1 MRTFKRSLALVL
13 AIAMVLTT
21 FGMTVV
27 SAAQYNDTEGHWAE
41 SYINTWSGYGV
52 IQGDGGYF
60 RPDDAITRAEVAQVT
75 DNVISYEKIADNM
88 FTDVST
94 TDWFA
99 DAVLKLVAAGT
110 LTGNG
115 DGTMTPNNYMTREEA
130 MTMLARAYG
139 LTVENTQAG
148 ITQYADYQN
157 ISDYATGYVGAM
169 TAAGYVGGYED
180 GTIRP
185 KDYISRAEFV
195 KIIDNM
201 IKLYITEPGSYGPE
215 YVGGIVMIKTGGVTL
230 NGIVA
235 GGVVVSP
242 QVSGDVTI
250 TGSQISGDIVNL
262 SEKANVTSNTG
273 NVTNPS
279 ATTKPNNIVI
289 GGGGSGGGGNG
300 GGPTSLT
307 VKFHYGENYGTVK
320 TKSVTKGKKLS
331 ESSVPTPTE
340 SNWDGL
346 WYTSKSAA
354 EKCSGTTFD
363 PTVSAVNKNY
373 DLYAG
378 HINNYDLKDVEIAVD
393 NKTDYVNVYVGDVL
407 TATNLA
413 PAAAKN
419 YVSYQWYRTKESNGT
434 GDKISG
440 ATKSTYTAVE
450 ADKGMYLKVVV
461 TGDGTNYNGTVSD
474 VSTIVLAKDAPSIYP
489 EKTTAAF
496 GNDAATTVTLTEG
509 QTITGVKT
517 ESGEMLTADQYTF
530 DAETGKLTISKD
542 YLAGLTDGQNV
553 FTIVVSDDAA
563 YNVTFVVTTTGGPT
577 EGPVPTEDPEPTA
590 TPVTPDKPT
599 ATPVT
604 PDKPTATPVT
614 PDKPTAT
621 PVTPDKPTAT
631 PVTPDKPTAT
641 PVTPDKPTATPVTPD
656 EPTATPLPTATVAPI
671 QKYVATVNVTGGK
684 AVLKDANGNTYPLV
698 EVSNPT
704 EEPVPTATASTEE
717 PTEAPATAKPTMPP
731 LTEITESY
739 TFIADDFN
747 SAGTLPISEGTMLDN
762 GKVYSPAGNNAATNK
777 KSSEINGASHLN
789 SMRLKGAQNS
799 LVFKTAVDV
808 AVTVYGN
815 AHDSR
820 VYAAGTTNG
829 GVELGKGQTGSGV
842 FTFNAS
848 AGTTVYLTAVNDADN
863 SGGDLFI
870 AGFTVEPTANAA
882 AEDGAVQYLIPEGDV
897 VTVDATPDTAGLY
910 PIVTVKGADGQ
921 DIAVSDNKFTMPGQ
935 NVTTEVTFGD
945 APATA
950 TPAPTATVSPE
961 PTATA
966 TVAPP
971 TATPVFPSY
980 ANWNIGQAKIDTTDG
995 AAAEVVYPAEGGKA
1009 AIEVTSR
1016 NIYTT
1021 LDQEVSAGQA
1031 NVSLDVYI
1039 DPAVPKNFRIYLE
1052 SGTENYQNPNG
1063 EYVFAEVANNNN
1075 SSVNYGPNPAEE
1087 NKLFDYSQMT
1097 AGWYKFNITLDYE
1110 GTDFITLKVTAPDGT
1125 VAGTA
1130 KMGAIAG
1137 KSTALRQVRLIQT
1150 AAAAQFADMAITVSG
1165 QPTATPAPSTPSPTA
1180 VPVSSIVVPAN
1191 DLTLDGGAVLSDN
1204 AGQNYT
1210 WTEKATDEM
1219 KSTFGDPIDS
1229 VNTAKFAL
1237 MNGDGRNVSKTINIP
1252 ADGEYKLMVM
1262 SIEYNNRYF
1271 TASVDNGAA
1280 IEPESQTP
1288 GKMATNNA
1296 GGSNVD
1302 LTVTEY
1308 NLGTLTN
1315 GEHTVKVTSAANN
1328 SRNILAIA
1336 VVPVAA
1342 PATPDPSATPEP
1354 NKYIATVNVTGGTAV
1369 LKDAEGNVY
1378 PTYAPEATVAPT
1390 IEPSAEPSDAPT
1402 AEPSDAPTDEP
1413 AATATTAPVT
1423 PVTYKYTST
1432 SEIKGG
1438 NLCEGDTCTFVD
1450 EASEEIR
1457 TLFADGSDAAKV
1469 APALTANYKN
1479 YVGGTGSKASQPYI
1493 EGINLEPGT
1502 YNVYYLGYNNEVA
1515 IDATIGDISF
1525 SIPAASGVPVARED
1539 NNASRVLKAYKF
1551 TFTAETALTN
1561 ATLTFNTTEQWL
1573 PDIFSVI
1580 LTNTTVAA
1588 NAAGVDGAVQYLI
1601 PEGDVVTVDATA
1613 ETAGQVAS
1621 VTVTGADGQDVK
1633 VENNKFTMPGQ
1644 NVTADITF
1652 AEAPATATPEATAA
1666 PTAKP
1671 AEVMIAGD
1679 MTLNG
1684 SAKVYNDAPK
1694 EPTAAYTEEYSNIFG
1709 ENFSK
1714 AGTSK
1719 VGFLGSNFGGYVTKN
1734 YTIDET
1740 GSYKAYIMV
1749 SYAQSNNQ
1757 FALSKD
1763 GTQVVQ
1769 GTLVDKSEKVGTNG
1783 QDLFIYTYD
1792 IDNLEAGT
1800 YEFKYYSELGQCS
1813 DFVAAAIVAAEA
1825 PATATPAPAT
1835 ATPEATE
1842 APTPD
1847 PSATPSVRYTY
1858 TMGATT
1864 NGSFD
1869 VQNVSHPEL
1878 VTKTADT
1885 ANKVKWTAKND
1896 LAKFE
1901 NIVDPEPITVGDIT
1915 IDPLNNATG
1924 GASDFWKHNTDTVDG
1939 ISGNGNPR
1947 PSSLT
1952 GTPSDKD
1959 LPTNGTVLKLTS
1971 AKSGQAVVN
1980 YMTNAGKIF
1989 TVIEAKQGETTG
2001 SYLYQ
2006 VTAPSKAAYTS
2017 DPIEMKVGYD
2027 YYVFVPASKIAV
2039 GYIEFTPYIETT
2051 EAFAGDTIK
2060 VLPSAN
2066 DGYSVD
2072 EVSYTPE
2079 NGNKTVVSQNAE
2091 GYTFSMPEA
2100 NVEINVAFKEGAE
2113 PSETPAPTATA
2124 APATE
2129 TPEPTEA
2136 PATETPVPS
2145 ATATPTEAPATE
2157 TPAPTDAPVS
2167 TIAPIPAKGMTLPS
2181 GVNTTDKSSKVYNWN
2196 DKATDEMKAVFGD
2209 PLTGVNT
2216 EALVPMG
2223 AADRTISAKINVSA
2237 EQAGS
2242 YKLMV
2247 LGIEYSNRY
2256 YNVKVDSGNAIAPE
2270 NTNPGKVALIDPT
2283 ESNSDLTITTYD
2295 LGELTEGEHT
2305 ISVISAANNSRDFFA
2320 MGFVKYTPAPATETP
2335 APTEEPATATPE
2347 PSATAEPTEAPAT
2360 ETPAPSATA
2369 MPIDDYIKANI
2380 DDVNNQL
2387 VDGDVQYAQ
2396 LVPNYDNSTV
2406 DVEVLDGTIKN
2417 MSVVKS
2423 IEAAIG
2429 LVNKYDPVAKYAV
2442 HYDGSDYATVSAA
2455 NEAATNFDTVDNR
2468 PDGYKSYNPVT
2479 VFGKDDSPSAIA
2491 IGKAV
2496 SASLGLNTEQF
2507 NSISTTDLATFL
2519 GYLEANSK
2527 YSVNVTAYG
2536 ADGNSIFTYK
2546 FIFADKQPVPTA
2558 TAEPTATPEAT
2569 ATAAPIVVN
2578 MFDKSAVAISAGSQ
2592 DTGLYWDNTKSGNMA
2607 LIKSSVVGS
2616 FEGAQGII
2624 LREGTSGAVS
2634 VNVYKTKAT
2643 TATDVDATQIATR
2656 EIKMTGGYT
2665 PNYDNIISFEDG
2677 TTFESDDNILIK
2689 LSAIDHSS
2697 YCGNYSTCTISFDMP
2712 RYDIALDTFENGVAS
2727 INSKSNPTVANAIT
2741 KAAEGE
2747 LVFVTATANADYE
2760 LADVQYK
2767 GASESDYTKSA
2778 SIAGAKTTAVAF
2790 EMPGEAATVKPII
2803 NALTYVT
2810 ASISADNG
2818 SVTFTDGVASDTN
2831 RAITGKNV
2839 SFTVS
2844 ANDGYAVES
2853 VKVMAGNDDVSS
2865 SVGLVENL
2873 GVYSFTTPLTDFTV
2887 TVNYIEA
2894 KAITVASVS
2903 NGSVSVENVTR
2914 PELIKKELNTAASV
2928 TWKAYDETANAI
2940 AANATDP
2947 DPITIDGVG
2956 VVDLPN
2962 NNDSATA
2969 TDKKWTRGTSYK
2981 FDSSIGNFTGSISG
2995 GGNPRPSSF
3004 SGTPSATNLPAAGTV
3019 FEFTAAADGQMQ
3031 IAYFAGSGKTLY
3043 LLESEPNADKGTQLA
3058 TFTGAN
3064 ANAITD
3070 VFEVKAGNTYY
3081 FFGGATKAQ
3090 YFGFKF
3096 VPYNYTILGV
3106 AGDTIKVNATPESGN
3121 YVVDTVTYATA
3132 TEPSNSIPVV
3142 DNGDGYTFEMPNDA
3156 VTVNATFVNSII

>member
-300 GGPTSLT
+300 GGPASLT

-577 EGPVPTEDPEPTA
+577 EGPVPTEEPEPTA

-1075 SSVNYGPNPAEE
+1075 LSVNYGPNPAEE

-1110 GTDFITLKVTAPDGT
+1110 GTDFITLEVKAPDGT

-1390 IEPSAEPSDAPT
+1390 VEPTAEPSDAPT

-1601 PEGDVVTVDATA
+1601 PEGDVVKVDATA

-1749 SYAQSNNQ
+1749 SYAQNNNQ

-1835 ATPEATE
+1835 
-1842 APTPD
+1842 
-1847 PSATPSVRYTY
+1847 
-1858 TMGATT
+1858 
-1864 NGSFD
+1864 
-1869 VQNVSHPEL
+1869 
-1878 VTKTADT
+1878 
-1885 ANKVKWTAKND
+1885 
-1896 LAKFE
+1896 
-1901 NIVDPEPITVGDIT
+1901 
-1915 IDPLNNATG
+1915 
-1924 GASDFWKHNTDTVDG
+1924 
-1939 ISGNGNPR
+1939 
-1947 PSSLT
+1947 
-1952 GTPSDKD
+1952 
-1959 LPTNGTVLKLTS
+1959 
-1971 AKSGQAVVN
+1971 
-1980 YMTNAGKIF
+1980 
-1989 TVIEAKQGETTG
+1989 
-2001 SYLYQ
+2001 
-2006 VTAPSKAAYTS
+2006 
-2017 DPIEMKVGYD
+2017 
-2027 YYVFVPASKIAV
+2027 
-2039 GYIEFTPYIETT
+2039 
-2051 EAFAGDTIK
+2051 
-2060 VLPSAN
+2060 
-2066 DGYSVD
+2066 
-2072 EVSYTPE
+2072 
-2079 NGNKTVVSQNAE
+2079 
-2091 GYTFSMPEA
+2091 
-2100 NVEINVAFKEGAE
+2100 
-2113 PSETPAPTATA
+2113 
-2124 APATE
+2124 E

-2181 GVNTTDKSSKVYNWN
+2181 GVNTTDKSSKIYNWN

-2369 MPIDDYIKANI
+2369 MPIDDYIKANL
-2380 DDVNNQL
+2380 DDVNSQL

-2468 PDGYKSYNPVT
+2468 PDGYKNYNPVT

-2546 FIFADKQPVPTA
+2546 FTFADKQPAPSA
-2558 TAEPTATPEAT
+2558 TAEPTAEPTVTPTATPLVVTADEMTLFGQVSRSSFTSFSDPTEYYTEEYSSLFGQNFEKAGTSKIAFNAGSGASCSYEFSISEAGSYVFYFMGATNLGEGGKFTLTRGSTTIVDGKDLVNSQVFGKLNEQNSSKDILIAKYQFNDLEEGNYKITMRPTAGSWGGTLNNRDFVALAIAKTETPQTTATPEPT
-2569 ATAAPIVVN
+2569 AEPTEAPTAEPTAEPTEAPTMAPVTIVTAESGMSTSN
-2578 MFDKSAVAISAGSQ
+2578 GGKTADVAFKDITADYTGVYPVIFGENLSKAGAKKMGFLGGSSHNYTTMSYEIPE
-2592 DTGLYWDNTKSGNMA
+2592 DGLYKVYMLVYNPNNGNSMSLTKSGSSTPAFDAHLIDMSPQLASASDGYAIKA
-2607 LIKSSVVGS
+2607 LTYTVALTAGTYTAKYYRTDTSFCSDPIAFAIAPVSEAAANAATVNVTDVAGASAELLDSNGIAYEGDIPEGDVVEIK
-2616 FEGAQGII
+2616 
-2624 LREGTSGAVS
+2624 TSDVTGYAVS
-2634 VNVYKTKAT
+2634 VSVTAGGIQIPLTADNKFIMPNQAVTVDVVYNALRSVSVSATGGSVELYNAADNSVIDPANYNSIPEGTVIGITATPDVAEQVAEITVVGATLDTDKNLFTVGDSNVEVTVEFVTPTKYNVNLDAYTNGSVSSDKAT
-2643 TATDVDATQIATR
+2643 
-2656 EIKMTGGYT
+2656 
-2665 PNYDNIISFEDG
+2665 
-2677 TTFESDDNILIK
+2677 
-2689 LSAIDHSS
+2689 
-2697 YCGNYSTCTISFDMP
+2697 
-2712 RYDIALDTFENGVAS
+2712 
-2727 INSKSNPTVANAIT
+2727 
-2741 KAAEGE
+2741 AAEGE
-2747 LVFVTATANADYE
+2747 KVTLTVTPNSGYVTQEVYVVDETQAAETITSTDITKYTFTMPAYDVTIGAIFAQVTGYVEYLFDGSHNTSINSTTAPAITYQGGTHPTPVFTLTNTSKSYGVATALDI
-2760 LADVQYK
+2760 K
-2767 GASESDYTKSA
+2767 GKLPLSGT
-2778 SIAGAKTTAVAF
+2778 
-2790 EMPGEAATVKPII
+2790 
-2803 NALTYVT
+2803 
-2810 ASISADNG
+2810 SISWNKKASKGSNG
-2818 SVTFTDGVASDTN
+2818 A
-2831 RAITGKNV
+2831 
-2839 SFTVS
+2839 
-2844 ANDGYAVES
+2844 GYFI
-2853 VKVMAGNDDVSS
+2853 DL
-2865 SVGLVENL
+2865 GLVDSYADQNCQI
-2873 GVYSFTTPLTDFTV
+2873 FTMLSPNSVADTT
-2887 TVNYIEA
+2887 IA
-2894 KAITVASVS
+2894 KLE
-2903 NGSVSVENVTR
+2903 G
-2914 PELIKKELNTAASV
+2914 
-2928 TWKAYDETANAI
+2928 ANAGKFG
-2940 AANATDP
+2940 
-2947 DPITIDGVG
+2947 TI
-2956 VVDLPN
+2956 
-2962 NNDSATA
+2962 
-2969 TDKKWTRGTSYK
+2969 
-2981 FDSSIGNFTGSISG
+2981 
-2995 GGNPRPSSF
+2995 
-3004 SGTPSATNLPAAGTV
+3004 
-3019 FEFTAAADGQMQ
+3019 TAAAAMAEGVFRGIDASDAQADGTIKLTYGNKQGLVYYIA
-3031 IAYFAGSGKTLY
+3031 IAY
-3043 LLESEPNADKGTQLA
+3043 
-3058 TFTGAN
+3058 
-3064 ANAITD
+3064 
-3070 VFEVKAGNTYY
+3070 
-3081 FFGGATKAQ
+3081 
-3090 YFGFKF
+3090 
-3096 VPYNYTILGV
+3096 YT
-3106 AGDTIKVNATPESGN
+3106 
-3121 YVVDTVTYATA
+3121 
-3132 TEPSNSIPVV
+3132 PVV
-3142 DNGDGYTFEMPNDA
+3142 Q
-3156 VTVNATFVNSII
+3156 

>member
-300 GGPTSLT
+300 GGPASLT

-577 EGPVPTEDPEPTA
+577 EGPVPTEEPE
-590 TPVTPDKPT
+590 PT

-1075 SSVNYGPNPAEE
+1075 LSVNYGPNPAEE

-1110 GTDFITLKVTAPDGT
+1110 GTDFITLEVKAPDGT

-1390 IEPSAEPSDAPT
+1390 VEPTAEPSDAPT

-1601 PEGDVVTVDATA
+1601 PEGDVVKVDATA

-1749 SYAQSNNQ
+1749 SYAQNNNQ

-1835 ATPEATE
+1835 
-1842 APTPD
+1842 
-1847 PSATPSVRYTY
+1847 
-1858 TMGATT
+1858 
-1864 NGSFD
+1864 
-1869 VQNVSHPEL
+1869 
-1878 VTKTADT
+1878 
-1885 ANKVKWTAKND
+1885 
-1896 LAKFE
+1896 
-1901 NIVDPEPITVGDIT
+1901 
-1915 IDPLNNATG
+1915 
-1924 GASDFWKHNTDTVDG
+1924 
-1939 ISGNGNPR
+1939 
-1947 PSSLT
+1947 
-1952 GTPSDKD
+1952 
-1959 LPTNGTVLKLTS
+1959 
-1971 AKSGQAVVN
+1971 
-1980 YMTNAGKIF
+1980 
-1989 TVIEAKQGETTG
+1989 
-2001 SYLYQ
+2001 
-2006 VTAPSKAAYTS
+2006 
-2017 DPIEMKVGYD
+2017 
-2027 YYVFVPASKIAV
+2027 
-2039 GYIEFTPYIETT
+2039 
-2051 EAFAGDTIK
+2051 
-2060 VLPSAN
+2060 
-2066 DGYSVD
+2066 
-2072 EVSYTPE
+2072 
-2079 NGNKTVVSQNAE
+2079 
-2091 GYTFSMPEA
+2091 
-2100 NVEINVAFKEGAE
+2100 
-2113 PSETPAPTATA
+2113 
-2124 APATE
+2124 E

-2181 GVNTTDKSSKVYNWN
+2181 GVNTTDKSSKIYNWN

-2369 MPIDDYIKANI
+2369 MPIDDYIKANL
-2380 DDVNNQL
+2380 DDVNSQL

-2468 PDGYKSYNPVT
+2468 PDGYKNYNPVT

-2546 FIFADKQPVPTA
+2546 FTFADKQPAPSA
-2558 TAEPTATPEAT
+2558 TAEPTAEPTVTPTATPLVVTADEMTLFGQVSRSSFTSFSDPTEYYTEEYSSLFGQNFEKAGTSKIAFNAGSGASCSYEFSISEAGSYVFYFMGATNLGEGGKFTLTRGSTTIVDGKDLVNSQVFGKLNEQNSSKDILIAKYQFNDLEEGNYKITMRPTAGSWGGTLNNRDFVALAIAKTETPQTTATPEPT
-2569 ATAAPIVVN
+2569 AEPTEAPTAEPTAEPTEAPTMAPVTIVTAESGMSTSN
-2578 MFDKSAVAISAGSQ
+2578 GGKTADVAFKDITADYTGVYPVIFGENLSKAGAKKMGFLGGSSHNYTTMSYEIPE
-2592 DTGLYWDNTKSGNMA
+2592 DGLYKVYMLVYNPNNGNSMSLTKSGSSTPAFDAHLIDMSPQLASASDGYAIKA
-2607 LIKSSVVGS
+2607 LTYTVALTAGTYTAKYYRTDTSFCSDPIAFAIAPVSEAAANAATVNVTDVAGASAELLDSNGIAYEGDIPEGDVVEIK
-2616 FEGAQGII
+2616 
-2624 LREGTSGAVS
+2624 TSDVTGYAVS
-2634 VNVYKTKAT
+2634 VSVTAGGIQIPLTADNKFIMPNQAVTVDVVYNALRSVSVSATGGSVELYNAADNSVIDPANYNSIPEGTVIGITATPDVAEQVAEITVVGATLDTDKNLFTVGDSNVEVTVEFVTPTKYNVNLDAYTNGSVSSDKAT
-2643 TATDVDATQIATR
+2643 
-2656 EIKMTGGYT
+2656 
-2665 PNYDNIISFEDG
+2665 
-2677 TTFESDDNILIK
+2677 
-2689 LSAIDHSS
+2689 
-2697 YCGNYSTCTISFDMP
+2697 
-2712 RYDIALDTFENGVAS
+2712 
-2727 INSKSNPTVANAIT
+2727 
-2741 KAAEGE
+2741 AAEGE
-2747 LVFVTATANADYE
+2747 KVTLTVTPNSGYVTQEVYVVDETQAAETITSTDITKYTFTMPAYDVTIGAIFAQVTGYVEYLFDGSHNTSINSTTAPAITYQGGTHPTPVFTLTNTSKSYGVATALDI
-2760 LADVQYK
+2760 K
-2767 GASESDYTKSA
+2767 GKLPLSGT
-2778 SIAGAKTTAVAF
+2778 
-2790 EMPGEAATVKPII
+2790 
-2803 NALTYVT
+2803 
-2810 ASISADNG
+2810 SISWNKKASKGSNG
-2818 SVTFTDGVASDTN
+2818 A
-2831 RAITGKNV
+2831 
-2839 SFTVS
+2839 
-2844 ANDGYAVES
+2844 GYFI
-2853 VKVMAGNDDVSS
+2853 DL
-2865 SVGLVENL
+2865 GLVDSYADQNCQI
-2873 GVYSFTTPLTDFTV
+2873 FTMLSPNSVADTT
-2887 TVNYIEA
+2887 IA
-2894 KAITVASVS
+2894 KLE
-2903 NGSVSVENVTR
+2903 G
-2914 PELIKKELNTAASV
+2914 
-2928 TWKAYDETANAI
+2928 ANAGKFG
-2940 AANATDP
+2940 
-2947 DPITIDGVG
+2947 TI
-2956 VVDLPN
+2956 
-2962 NNDSATA
+2962 
-2969 TDKKWTRGTSYK
+2969 
-2981 FDSSIGNFTGSISG
+2981 
-2995 GGNPRPSSF
+2995 
-3004 SGTPSATNLPAAGTV
+3004 
-3019 FEFTAAADGQMQ
+3019 TAAAAMAEGVFRGIDASDAQADGTIKLTYGNKQGLVYYIA
-3031 IAYFAGSGKTLY
+3031 IAY
-3043 LLESEPNADKGTQLA
+3043 
-3058 TFTGAN
+3058 
-3064 ANAITD
+3064 
-3070 VFEVKAGNTYY
+3070 
-3081 FFGGATKAQ
+3081 
-3090 YFGFKF
+3090 
-3096 VPYNYTILGV
+3096 YT
-3106 AGDTIKVNATPESGN
+3106 
-3121 YVVDTVTYATA
+3121 
-3132 TEPSNSIPVV
+3132 PVV
-3142 DNGDGYTFEMPNDA
+3142 Q
-3156 VTVNATFVNSII
+3156 

>member
-1 MRTFKRSLALVL
+1 
-13 AIAMVLTT
+13 
-21 FGMTVV
+21 
-27 SAAQYNDTEGHWAE
+27 
-41 SYINTWSGYGV
+41 
-52 IQGDGGYF
+52 
-60 RPDDAITRAEVAQVT
+60 
-75 DNVISYEKIADNM
+75 
-88 FTDVST
+88 
-94 TDWFA
+94 
-99 DAVLKLVAAGT
+99 
-110 LTGNG
+110 
-115 DGTMTPNNYMTREEA
+115 
-130 MTMLARAYG
+130 
-139 LTVENTQAG
+139 
-148 ITQYADYQN
+148 
-157 ISDYATGYVGAM
+157 
-169 TAAGYVGGYED
+169 
-180 GTIRP
+180 
-185 KDYISRAEFV
+185 
-195 KIIDNM
+195 
-201 IKLYITEPGSYGPE
+201 
-215 YVGGIVMIKTGGVTL
+215 
-230 NGIVA
+230 
-235 GGVVVSP
+235 
-242 QVSGDVTI
+242 
-250 TGSQISGDIVNL
+250 
-262 SEKANVTSNTG
+262 
-273 NVTNPS
+273 
-279 ATTKPNNIVI
+279 
-289 GGGGSGGGGNG
+289 
-300 GGPTSLT
+300 
-307 VKFHYGENYGTVK
+307 
-320 TKSVTKGKKLS
+320 
-331 ESSVPTPTE
+331 
-340 SNWDGL
+340 
-346 WYTSKSAA
+346 
-354 EKCSGTTFD
+354 
-363 PTVSAVNKNY
+363 
-373 DLYAG
+373 
-378 HINNYDLKDVEIAVD
+378 
-393 NKTDYVNVYVGDVL
+393 
-407 TATNLA
+407 
-413 PAAAKN
+413 
-419 YVSYQWYRTKESNGT
+419 
-434 GDKISG
+434 
-440 ATKSTYTAVE
+440 
-450 ADKGMYLKVVV
+450 
-461 TGDGTNYNGTVSD
+461 
-474 VSTIVLAKDAPSIYP
+474 
-489 EKTTAAF
+489 
-496 GNDAATTVTLTEG
+496 
-509 QTITGVKT
+509 
-517 ESGEMLTADQYTF
+517 
-530 DAETGKLTISKD
+530 
-542 YLAGLTDGQNV
+542 
-553 FTIVVSDDAA
+553 
-563 YNVTFVVTTTGGPT
+563 
-577 EGPVPTEDPEPTA
+577 
-590 TPVTPDKPT
+590 
-599 ATPVT
+599 
-604 PDKPTATPVT
+604 
-614 PDKPTAT
+614 
-621 PVTPDKPTAT
+621 
-631 PVTPDKPTAT
+631 
-641 PVTPDKPTATPVTPD
+641 
-656 EPTATPLPTATVAPI
+656 
-671 QKYVATVNVTGGK
+671 
-684 AVLKDANGNTYPLV
+684 
-698 EVSNPT
+698 
-704 EEPVPTATASTEE
+704 
-717 PTEAPATAKPTMPP
+717 MPP

-1110 GTDFITLKVTAPDGT
+1110 GTDFITLEVTAPDGT

-1315 GEHTVKVTSAANN
+1315 GEHTVKVISAANN

-1525 SIPAASGVPVARED
+1525 SIPAASGVAVARED

-1561 ATLTFNTTEQWL
+1561 ATLKFNTTEQWL

-1835 ATPEATE
+1835 ETPAPATATPEATE

-1858 TMGATT
+1858 TKGATT

>member
-1 MRTFKRSLALVL
+1 M
-13 AIAMVLTT
+13 
-21 FGMTVV
+21 
-27 SAAQYNDTEGHWAE
+27 
-41 SYINTWSGYGV
+41 
-52 IQGDGGYF
+52 
-60 RPDDAITRAEVAQVT
+60 
-75 DNVISYEKIADNM
+75 
-88 FTDVST
+88 
-94 TDWFA
+94 
-99 DAVLKLVAAGT
+99 
-110 LTGNG
+110 
-115 DGTMTPNNYMTREEA
+115 
-130 MTMLARAYG
+130 
-139 LTVENTQAG
+139 
-148 ITQYADYQN
+148 
-157 ISDYATGYVGAM
+157 
-169 TAAGYVGGYED
+169 
-180 GTIRP
+180 
-185 KDYISRAEFV
+185 
-195 KIIDNM
+195 
-201 IKLYITEPGSYGPE
+201 
-215 YVGGIVMIKTGGVTL
+215 
-230 NGIVA
+230 
-235 GGVVVSP
+235 
-242 QVSGDVTI
+242 
-250 TGSQISGDIVNL
+250 
-262 SEKANVTSNTG
+262 
-273 NVTNPS
+273 
-279 ATTKPNNIVI
+279 
-289 GGGGSGGGGNG
+289 
-300 GGPTSLT
+300 
-307 VKFHYGENYGTVK
+307 
-320 TKSVTKGKKLS
+320 
-331 ESSVPTPTE
+331 
-340 SNWDGL
+340 
-346 WYTSKSAA
+346 
-354 EKCSGTTFD
+354 
-363 PTVSAVNKNY
+363 
-373 DLYAG
+373 
-378 HINNYDLKDVEIAVD
+378 
-393 NKTDYVNVYVGDVL
+393 
-407 TATNLA
+407 
-413 PAAAKN
+413 
-419 YVSYQWYRTKESNGT
+419 
-434 GDKISG
+434 
-440 ATKSTYTAVE
+440 
-450 ADKGMYLKVVV
+450 
-461 TGDGTNYNGTVSD
+461 
-474 VSTIVLAKDAPSIYP
+474 
-489 EKTTAAF
+489 
-496 GNDAATTVTLTEG
+496 
-509 QTITGVKT
+509 
-517 ESGEMLTADQYTF
+517 
-530 DAETGKLTISKD
+530 
-542 YLAGLTDGQNV
+542 
-553 FTIVVSDDAA
+553 
-563 YNVTFVVTTTGGPT
+563 
-577 EGPVPTEDPEPTA
+577 
-590 TPVTPDKPT
+590 
-599 ATPVT
+599 
-604 PDKPTATPVT
+604 
-614 PDKPTAT
+614 
-621 PVTPDKPTAT
+621 
-631 PVTPDKPTAT
+631 
-641 PVTPDKPTATPVTPD
+641 
-656 EPTATPLPTATVAPI
+656 
-671 QKYVATVNVTGGK
+671 
-684 AVLKDANGNTYPLV
+684 
-698 EVSNPT
+698 
-704 EEPVPTATASTEE
+704 
-717 PTEAPATAKPTMPP
+717 
-731 LTEITESY
+731 
-739 TFIADDFN
+739 
-747 SAGTLPISEGTMLDN
+747 
-762 GKVYSPAGNNAATNK
+762 
-777 KSSEINGASHLN
+777 
-789 SMRLKGAQNS
+789 
-799 LVFKTAVDV
+799 
-808 AVTVYGN
+808 
-815 AHDSR
+815 
-820 VYAAGTTNG
+820 
-829 GVELGKGQTGSGV
+829 
-842 FTFNAS
+842 
-848 AGTTVYLTAVNDADN
+848 
-863 SGGDLFI
+863 
-870 AGFTVEPTANAA
+870 
-882 AEDGAVQYLIPEGDV
+882 
-897 VTVDATPDTAGLY
+897 
-910 PIVTVKGADGQ
+910 
-921 DIAVSDNKFTMPGQ
+921 
-935 NVTTEVTFGD
+935 
-945 APATA
+945 
-950 TPAPTATVSPE
+950 
-961 PTATA
+961 
-966 TVAPP
+966 
-971 TATPVFPSY
+971 
-980 ANWNIGQAKIDTTDG
+980 
-995 AAAEVVYPAEGGKA
+995 
-1009 AIEVTSR
+1009 
-1016 NIYTT
+1016 
-1021 LDQEVSAGQA
+1021 
-1031 NVSLDVYI
+1031 
-1039 DPAVPKNFRIYLE
+1039 
-1052 SGTENYQNPNG
+1052 
-1063 EYVFAEVANNNN
+1063 
-1075 SSVNYGPNPAEE
+1075 
-1087 NKLFDYSQMT
+1087 
-1097 AGWYKFNITLDYE
+1097 
-1110 GTDFITLKVTAPDGT
+1110 
-1125 VAGTA
+1125 
-1130 KMGAIAG
+1130 
-1137 KSTALRQVRLIQT
+1137 
-1150 AAAAQFADMAITVSG
+1150 
-1165 QPTATPAPSTPSPTA
+1165 
-1180 VPVSSIVVPAN
+1180 
-1191 DLTLDGGAVLSDN
+1191 
-1204 AGQNYT
+1204 
-1210 WTEKATDEM
+1210 
-1219 KSTFGDPIDS
+1219 
-1229 VNTAKFAL
+1229 
-1237 MNGDGRNVSKTINIP
+1237 
-1252 ADGEYKLMVM
+1252 
-1262 SIEYNNRYF
+1262 
-1271 TASVDNGAA
+1271 
-1280 IEPESQTP
+1280 
-1288 GKMATNNA
+1288 
-1296 GGSNVD
+1296 
-1302 LTVTEY
+1302 
-1308 NLGTLTN
+1308 
-1315 GEHTVKVTSAANN
+1315 
-1328 SRNILAIA
+1328 
-1336 VVPVAA
+1336 
-1342 PATPDPSATPEP
+1342 
-1354 NKYIATVNVTGGTAV
+1354 
-1369 LKDAEGNVY
+1369 
-1378 PTYAPEATVAPT
+1378 
-1390 IEPSAEPSDAPT
+1390 
-1402 AEPSDAPTDEP
+1402 
-1413 AATATTAPVT
+1413 
-1423 PVTYKYTST
+1423 
-1432 SEIKGG
+1432 
-1438 NLCEGDTCTFVD
+1438 CEGDTCTFVD

-1525 SIPAASGVPVARED
+1525 SIPAASGVAVARED

-1561 ATLTFNTTEQWL
+1561 ATLKFNTTEQWL

-1835 ATPEATE
+1835 ETPAPATATPEATE

-1858 TMGATT
+1858 TKGATT

>member
-300 GGPTSLT
+300 GGPASLT

-320 TKSVTKGKKLS
+320 TRSVTKGKKLS

-577 EGPVPTEDPEPTA
+577 EGPGPTEEP
-590 TPVTPDKPT
+590 
-599 ATPVT
+599 
-604 PDKPTATPVT
+604 
-614 PDKPTAT
+614 
-621 PVTPDKPTAT
+621 
-631 PVTPDKPTAT
+631 
-641 PVTPDKPTATPVTPD
+641 

-1110 GTDFITLKVTAPDGT
+1110 GTDFITLEVTAPDGT

-1315 GEHTVKVTSAANN
+1315 GEHTVKVISAANN

-1525 SIPAASGVPVARED
+1525 SIPAASGVAVARED

-1561 ATLTFNTTEQWL
+1561 ATLKFNTTEQWL

-1835 ATPEATE
+1835 ETPAPATATPEATE

-1858 TMGATT
+1858 TKGATT

>member
-1 MRTFKRSLALVL
+1 
-13 AIAMVLTT
+13 
-21 FGMTVV
+21 
-27 SAAQYNDTEGHWAE
+27 
-41 SYINTWSGYGV
+41 
-52 IQGDGGYF
+52 
-60 RPDDAITRAEVAQVT
+60 
-75 DNVISYEKIADNM
+75 
-88 FTDVST
+88 
-94 TDWFA
+94 
-99 DAVLKLVAAGT
+99 
-110 LTGNG
+110 
-115 DGTMTPNNYMTREEA
+115 
-130 MTMLARAYG
+130 
-139 LTVENTQAG
+139 
-148 ITQYADYQN
+148 
-157 ISDYATGYVGAM
+157 
-169 TAAGYVGGYED
+169 
-180 GTIRP
+180 
-185 KDYISRAEFV
+185 
-195 KIIDNM
+195 
-201 IKLYITEPGSYGPE
+201 
-215 YVGGIVMIKTGGVTL
+215 
-230 NGIVA
+230 
-235 GGVVVSP
+235 
-242 QVSGDVTI
+242 
-250 TGSQISGDIVNL
+250 
-262 SEKANVTSNTG
+262 
-273 NVTNPS
+273 
-279 ATTKPNNIVI
+279 
-289 GGGGSGGGGNG
+289 
-300 GGPTSLT
+300 
-307 VKFHYGENYGTVK
+307 
-320 TKSVTKGKKLS
+320 
-331 ESSVPTPTE
+331 
-340 SNWDGL
+340 
-346 WYTSKSAA
+346 
-354 EKCSGTTFD
+354 
-363 PTVSAVNKNY
+363 
-373 DLYAG
+373 
-378 HINNYDLKDVEIAVD
+378 
-393 NKTDYVNVYVGDVL
+393 
-407 TATNLA
+407 
-413 PAAAKN
+413 
-419 YVSYQWYRTKESNGT
+419 
-434 GDKISG
+434 
-440 ATKSTYTAVE
+440 
-450 ADKGMYLKVVV
+450 
-461 TGDGTNYNGTVSD
+461 
-474 VSTIVLAKDAPSIYP
+474 
-489 EKTTAAF
+489 
-496 GNDAATTVTLTEG
+496 
-509 QTITGVKT
+509 
-517 ESGEMLTADQYTF
+517 
-530 DAETGKLTISKD
+530 
-542 YLAGLTDGQNV
+542 
-553 FTIVVSDDAA
+553 
-563 YNVTFVVTTTGGPT
+563 
-577 EGPVPTEDPEPTA
+577 
-590 TPVTPDKPT
+590 
-599 ATPVT
+599 
-604 PDKPTATPVT
+604 
-614 PDKPTAT
+614 
-621 PVTPDKPTAT
+621 
-631 PVTPDKPTAT
+631 
-641 PVTPDKPTATPVTPD
+641 
-656 EPTATPLPTATVAPI
+656 
-671 QKYVATVNVTGGK
+671 
-684 AVLKDANGNTYPLV
+684 
-698 EVSNPT
+698 
-704 EEPVPTATASTEE
+704 
-717 PTEAPATAKPTMPP
+717 MPP

-1110 GTDFITLKVTAPDGT
+1110 GTDFITLEVTAPDGT

-1315 GEHTVKVTSAANN
+1315 GEHTVKVISAANN

-1525 SIPAASGVPVARED
+1525 SIPAASGVAVARED

-1561 ATLTFNTTEQWL
+1561 ATLKFNTTEQWL

-1835 ATPEATE
+1835 ETPAPATATPEATE

-1858 TMGATT
+1858 TKGATT

-2360 ETPAPSATA
+2360 VTPAPSATA

>member
-1 MRTFKRSLALVL
+1 
-13 AIAMVLTT
+13 
-21 FGMTVV
+21 
-27 SAAQYNDTEGHWAE
+27 
-41 SYINTWSGYGV
+41 
-52 IQGDGGYF
+52 
-60 RPDDAITRAEVAQVT
+60 
-75 DNVISYEKIADNM
+75 
-88 FTDVST
+88 
-94 TDWFA
+94 
-99 DAVLKLVAAGT
+99 
-110 LTGNG
+110 
-115 DGTMTPNNYMTREEA
+115 
-130 MTMLARAYG
+130 
-139 LTVENTQAG
+139 
-148 ITQYADYQN
+148 
-157 ISDYATGYVGAM
+157 
-169 TAAGYVGGYED
+169 
-180 GTIRP
+180 
-185 KDYISRAEFV
+185 
-195 KIIDNM
+195 
-201 IKLYITEPGSYGPE
+201 
-215 YVGGIVMIKTGGVTL
+215 
-230 NGIVA
+230 
-235 GGVVVSP
+235 
-242 QVSGDVTI
+242 
-250 TGSQISGDIVNL
+250 
-262 SEKANVTSNTG
+262 
-273 NVTNPS
+273 
-279 ATTKPNNIVI
+279 
-289 GGGGSGGGGNG
+289 
-300 GGPTSLT
+300 
-307 VKFHYGENYGTVK
+307 
-320 TKSVTKGKKLS
+320 
-331 ESSVPTPTE
+331 
-340 SNWDGL
+340 
-346 WYTSKSAA
+346 
-354 EKCSGTTFD
+354 
-363 PTVSAVNKNY
+363 
-373 DLYAG
+373 
-378 HINNYDLKDVEIAVD
+378 
-393 NKTDYVNVYVGDVL
+393 
-407 TATNLA
+407 
-413 PAAAKN
+413 
-419 YVSYQWYRTKESNGT
+419 
-434 GDKISG
+434 
-440 ATKSTYTAVE
+440 
-450 ADKGMYLKVVV
+450 
-461 TGDGTNYNGTVSD
+461 
-474 VSTIVLAKDAPSIYP
+474 
-489 EKTTAAF
+489 
-496 GNDAATTVTLTEG
+496 
-509 QTITGVKT
+509 
-517 ESGEMLTADQYTF
+517 
-530 DAETGKLTISKD
+530 
-542 YLAGLTDGQNV
+542 
-553 FTIVVSDDAA
+553 
-563 YNVTFVVTTTGGPT
+563 
-577 EGPVPTEDPEPTA
+577 A

-1110 GTDFITLKVTAPDGT
+1110 GTDFITLEVTAPDGT

-1315 GEHTVKVTSAANN
+1315 GEHTVKVISAANN

-1525 SIPAASGVPVARED
+1525 SIPAASGVAVARED

-1561 ATLTFNTTEQWL
+1561 ATLKFNTTEQWL

-1835 ATPEATE
+1835 ETPAPATATPEATE

-1858 TMGATT
+1858 TKGATT

>member
-300 GGPTSLT
+300 GGPASLT

-320 TKSVTKGKKLS
+320 TRSVTKGKKLS

-577 EGPVPTEDPEPTA
+577 EGPVPTEEPE
-590 TPVTPDKPT
+590 
-599 ATPVT
+599 
-604 PDKPTATPVT
+604 PTATPVT

-1110 GTDFITLKVTAPDGT
+1110 GTDFITLEVTAPDGT

-1315 GEHTVKVTSAANN
+1315 GEHTVKVISAANN

-1525 SIPAASGVPVARED
+1525 SIPAASGVAVARED

-1561 ATLTFNTTEQWL
+1561 ATLKFNTTEQWL

-1835 ATPEATE
+1835 ETPAPATATPEATE

-1858 TMGATT
+1858 TKGATT

>member
-110 LTGNG
+110 ITGNG

-300 GGPTSLT
+300 GGPASLT

-320 TKSVTKGKKLS
+320 TRSVTKGKKLS

-577 EGPVPTEDPEPTA
+577 EGPVPTEEPE
-590 TPVTPDKPT
+590 
-599 ATPVT
+599 
-604 PDKPTATPVT
+604 
-614 PDKPTAT
+614 
-621 PVTPDKPTAT
+621 
-631 PVTPDKPTAT
+631 
-641 PVTPDKPTATPVTPD
+641 PTATPVTPD

-1110 GTDFITLKVTAPDGT
+1110 GTDFITLEVTAPDGT

-1315 GEHTVKVTSAANN
+1315 GEHTVKVISAANN

-1525 SIPAASGVPVARED
+1525 SIPAASGVAVARED

-1561 ATLTFNTTEQWL
+1561 ATLKFNTTEQWL

-1835 ATPEATE
+1835 ETPAPATATPEATE

-1858 TMGATT
+1858 TKGATT

>member
-1 MRTFKRSLALVL
+1 
-13 AIAMVLTT
+13 
-21 FGMTVV
+21 
-27 SAAQYNDTEGHWAE
+27 
-41 SYINTWSGYGV
+41 
-52 IQGDGGYF
+52 
-60 RPDDAITRAEVAQVT
+60 
-75 DNVISYEKIADNM
+75 
-88 FTDVST
+88 
-94 TDWFA
+94 
-99 DAVLKLVAAGT
+99 
-110 LTGNG
+110 
-115 DGTMTPNNYMTREEA
+115 
-130 MTMLARAYG
+130 
-139 LTVENTQAG
+139 
-148 ITQYADYQN
+148 
-157 ISDYATGYVGAM
+157 
-169 TAAGYVGGYED
+169 
-180 GTIRP
+180 
-185 KDYISRAEFV
+185 
-195 KIIDNM
+195 
-201 IKLYITEPGSYGPE
+201 
-215 YVGGIVMIKTGGVTL
+215 
-230 NGIVA
+230 
-235 GGVVVSP
+235 
-242 QVSGDVTI
+242 
-250 TGSQISGDIVNL
+250 
-262 SEKANVTSNTG
+262 
-273 NVTNPS
+273 
-279 ATTKPNNIVI
+279 
-289 GGGGSGGGGNG
+289 
-300 GGPTSLT
+300 
-307 VKFHYGENYGTVK
+307 
-320 TKSVTKGKKLS
+320 
-331 ESSVPTPTE
+331 
-340 SNWDGL
+340 
-346 WYTSKSAA
+346 
-354 EKCSGTTFD
+354 
-363 PTVSAVNKNY
+363 
-373 DLYAG
+373 
-378 HINNYDLKDVEIAVD
+378 
-393 NKTDYVNVYVGDVL
+393 
-407 TATNLA
+407 
-413 PAAAKN
+413 
-419 YVSYQWYRTKESNGT
+419 
-434 GDKISG
+434 
-440 ATKSTYTAVE
+440 
-450 ADKGMYLKVVV
+450 
-461 TGDGTNYNGTVSD
+461 
-474 VSTIVLAKDAPSIYP
+474 
-489 EKTTAAF
+489 
-496 GNDAATTVTLTEG
+496 
-509 QTITGVKT
+509 
-517 ESGEMLTADQYTF
+517 
-530 DAETGKLTISKD
+530 
-542 YLAGLTDGQNV
+542 
-553 FTIVVSDDAA
+553 
-563 YNVTFVVTTTGGPT
+563 
-577 EGPVPTEDPEPTA
+577 
-590 TPVTPDKPT
+590 
-599 ATPVT
+599 
-604 PDKPTATPVT
+604 
-614 PDKPTAT
+614 
-621 PVTPDKPTAT
+621 
-631 PVTPDKPTAT
+631 
-641 PVTPDKPTATPVTPD
+641 
-656 EPTATPLPTATVAPI
+656 
-671 QKYVATVNVTGGK
+671 
-684 AVLKDANGNTYPLV
+684 
-698 EVSNPT
+698 
-704 EEPVPTATASTEE
+704 
-717 PTEAPATAKPTMPP
+717 MPP

-1110 GTDFITLKVTAPDGT
+1110 GTDFITLEVTAPDGT

-1315 GEHTVKVTSAANN
+1315 GEHTVKVISAANN

-1525 SIPAASGVPVARED
+1525 SIPAASGVAVARED

-1561 ATLTFNTTEQWL
+1561 ATLKFNTTEQWL

-1835 ATPEATE
+1835 ETPAPATATPEATE

-1858 TMGATT
+1858 TKGATT

-2969 TDKKWTRGTSYK
+2969 TDKRWTRGTSYK

>member
-1 MRTFKRSLALVL
+1 
-13 AIAMVLTT
+13 
-21 FGMTVV
+21 
-27 SAAQYNDTEGHWAE
+27 
-41 SYINTWSGYGV
+41 
-52 IQGDGGYF
+52 
-60 RPDDAITRAEVAQVT
+60 
-75 DNVISYEKIADNM
+75 
-88 FTDVST
+88 
-94 TDWFA
+94 
-99 DAVLKLVAAGT
+99 
-110 LTGNG
+110 
-115 DGTMTPNNYMTREEA
+115 
-130 MTMLARAYG
+130 
-139 LTVENTQAG
+139 
-148 ITQYADYQN
+148 
-157 ISDYATGYVGAM
+157 
-169 TAAGYVGGYED
+169 
-180 GTIRP
+180 
-185 KDYISRAEFV
+185 
-195 KIIDNM
+195 
-201 IKLYITEPGSYGPE
+201 
-215 YVGGIVMIKTGGVTL
+215 
-230 NGIVA
+230 
-235 GGVVVSP
+235 
-242 QVSGDVTI
+242 
-250 TGSQISGDIVNL
+250 
-262 SEKANVTSNTG
+262 
-273 NVTNPS
+273 
-279 ATTKPNNIVI
+279 
-289 GGGGSGGGGNG
+289 
-300 GGPTSLT
+300 
-307 VKFHYGENYGTVK
+307 
-320 TKSVTKGKKLS
+320 
-331 ESSVPTPTE
+331 
-340 SNWDGL
+340 
-346 WYTSKSAA
+346 
-354 EKCSGTTFD
+354 
-363 PTVSAVNKNY
+363 
-373 DLYAG
+373 
-378 HINNYDLKDVEIAVD
+378 
-393 NKTDYVNVYVGDVL
+393 
-407 TATNLA
+407 
-413 PAAAKN
+413 
-419 YVSYQWYRTKESNGT
+419 
-434 GDKISG
+434 
-440 ATKSTYTAVE
+440 
-450 ADKGMYLKVVV
+450 
-461 TGDGTNYNGTVSD
+461 
-474 VSTIVLAKDAPSIYP
+474 
-489 EKTTAAF
+489 
-496 GNDAATTVTLTEG
+496 
-509 QTITGVKT
+509 
-517 ESGEMLTADQYTF
+517 
-530 DAETGKLTISKD
+530 
-542 YLAGLTDGQNV
+542 
-553 FTIVVSDDAA
+553 
-563 YNVTFVVTTTGGPT
+563 
-577 EGPVPTEDPEPTA
+577 
-590 TPVTPDKPT
+590 
-599 ATPVT
+599 
-604 PDKPTATPVT
+604 
-614 PDKPTAT
+614 
-621 PVTPDKPTAT
+621 
-631 PVTPDKPTAT
+631 
-641 PVTPDKPTATPVTPD
+641 
-656 EPTATPLPTATVAPI
+656 
-671 QKYVATVNVTGGK
+671 
-684 AVLKDANGNTYPLV
+684 
-698 EVSNPT
+698 
-704 EEPVPTATASTEE
+704 
-717 PTEAPATAKPTMPP
+717 
-731 LTEITESY
+731 
-739 TFIADDFN
+739 
-747 SAGTLPISEGTMLDN
+747 MLDN

-2129 TPEPTEA
+2129 TPEPTAE
-2136 PATETPVPS
+2136 
-2145 ATATPTEAPATE
+2145 PTEAPT
-2157 TPAPTDAPVS
+2157 
-2167 TIAPIPAKGMTLPS
+2167 
-2181 GVNTTDKSSKVYNWN
+2181 
-2196 DKATDEMKAVFGD
+2196 
-2209 PLTGVNT
+2209 
-2216 EALVPMG
+2216 
-2223 AADRTISAKINVSA
+2223 A
-2237 EQAGS
+2237 E
-2242 YKLMV
+2242 
-2247 LGIEYSNRY
+2247 
-2256 YNVKVDSGNAIAPE
+2256 P
-2270 NTNPGKVALIDPT
+2270 
-2283 ESNSDLTITTYD
+2283 
-2295 LGELTEGEHT
+2295 
-2305 ISVISAANNSRDFFA
+2305 
-2320 MGFVKYTPAPATETP
+2320 
-2335 APTEEPATATPE
+2335 
-2347 PSATAEPTEAPAT
+2347 TAEPTEAPTMAPVT
-2360 ETPAPSATA
+2360 IVTAESGMSTSNGGKTADVAFKDITADYTGVYPAIFGENLSKAGAKKMGYLGGSSHNYTTMSYEIPEDGLYKVYMLVYNPNNGNSMSLTKSGSSTPAFDARLIDISPQLASASDGYA
-2369 MPIDDYIKANI
+2369 IKALTYTVALTAGTYTAKYYRTDTSFCSDPIAFAIAPVSEAAANAATVNVT
-2380 DDVNNQL
+2380 DVAGASAELLDSNGIAYEG
-2387 VDGDVQYAQ
+2387 DIPEGDVVEIKTSDVTGYAVSVSVTAGGIQ
-2396 LVPNYDNSTV
+2396 IPLTADNKFIMPNQAVTV
-2406 DVEVLDGTIKN
+2406 DVVYNALRSVSVSATGGSVELYNAADNSVIDPANYNSIPEGTVIGITATPDVAEQVAKITVVGATLDTDKNLFTVRDSNVEVTVEFVTPTKYNVNLDAYTNGSVSSDKATAAEGEKVTLTVTPNSGYVTQEVYVVDETQAAETITSTDITKYTFTMPASDVTIGAIFAQVTGYVEYLFDGSHNTSINSTTAPAITYQGGTHPTPVFTLTNTSKSYGVATALDIKGKLPLSGTSISWNKKASKGSNGAGYFIDLGLVDSYADQNCQIFTMLSPNSVADTTIAKLEGANAGKFGTITAAAAMAEGVFRGIDASDAQADGTIKLTYGN
-2417 MSVVKS
+2417 KQ
-2423 IEAAIG
+2423 G
-2429 LVNKYDPVAKYAV
+2429 LVYYI
-2442 HYDGSDYATVSAA
+2442 
-2455 NEAATNFDTVDNR
+2455 
-2468 PDGYKSYNPVT
+2468 
-2479 VFGKDDSPSAIA
+2479 AIA
-2491 IGKAV
+2491 
-2496 SASLGLNTEQF
+2496 
-2507 NSISTTDLATFL
+2507 
-2519 GYLEANSK
+2519 Y
-2527 YSVNVTAYG
+2527 
-2536 ADGNSIFTYK
+2536 
-2546 FIFADKQPVPTA
+2546 
-2558 TAEPTATPEAT
+2558 
-2569 ATAAPIVVN
+2569 
-2578 MFDKSAVAISAGSQ
+2578 
-2592 DTGLYWDNTKSGNMA
+2592 
-2607 LIKSSVVGS
+2607 
-2616 FEGAQGII
+2616 
-2624 LREGTSGAVS
+2624 
-2634 VNVYKTKAT
+2634 
-2643 TATDVDATQIATR
+2643 
-2656 EIKMTGGYT
+2656 YT
-2665 PNYDNIISFEDG
+2665 P
-2677 TTFESDDNILIK
+2677 
-2689 LSAIDHSS
+2689 
-2697 YCGNYSTCTISFDMP
+2697 
-2712 RYDIALDTFENGVAS
+2712 
-2727 INSKSNPTVANAIT
+2727 
-2741 KAAEGE
+2741 
-2747 LVFVTATANADYE
+2747 
-2760 LADVQYK
+2760 
-2767 GASESDYTKSA
+2767 
-2778 SIAGAKTTAVAF
+2778 
-2790 EMPGEAATVKPII
+2790 
-2803 NALTYVT
+2803 
-2810 ASISADNG
+2810 
-2818 SVTFTDGVASDTN
+2818 
-2831 RAITGKNV
+2831 
-2839 SFTVS
+2839 
-2844 ANDGYAVES
+2844 
-2853 VKVMAGNDDVSS
+2853 
-2865 SVGLVENL
+2865 
-2873 GVYSFTTPLTDFTV
+2873 
-2887 TVNYIEA
+2887 
-2894 KAITVASVS
+2894 
-2903 NGSVSVENVTR
+2903 
-2914 PELIKKELNTAASV
+2914 
-2928 TWKAYDETANAI
+2928 
-2940 AANATDP
+2940 
-2947 DPITIDGVG
+2947 
-2956 VVDLPN
+2956 VVL
-2962 NNDSATA
+2962 
-2969 TDKKWTRGTSYK
+2969 
-2981 FDSSIGNFTGSISG
+2981 
-2995 GGNPRPSSF
+2995 
-3004 SGTPSATNLPAAGTV
+3004 
-3019 FEFTAAADGQMQ
+3019 
-3031 IAYFAGSGKTLY
+3031 
-3043 LLESEPNADKGTQLA
+3043 
-3058 TFTGAN
+3058 
-3064 ANAITD
+3064 
-3070 VFEVKAGNTYY
+3070 
-3081 FFGGATKAQ
+3081 
-3090 YFGFKF
+3090 
-3096 VPYNYTILGV
+3096 
-3106 AGDTIKVNATPESGN
+3106 
-3121 YVVDTVTYATA
+3121 
-3132 TEPSNSIPVV
+3132 
-3142 DNGDGYTFEMPNDA
+3142 
-3156 VTVNATFVNSII
+3156 

>member
-300 GGPTSLT
+300 GGPASLT

-320 TKSVTKGKKLS
+320 TRSVTKGKKLS

-577 EGPVPTEDPEPTA
+577 EGPVPTEEPE
-590 TPVTPDKPT
+590 
-599 ATPVT
+599 
-604 PDKPTATPVT
+604 PTATPVT

-1110 GTDFITLKVTAPDGT
+1110 GTDFITLEVTAPDGT

-1315 GEHTVKVTSAANN
+1315 GEHTVKVISAANN

-1525 SIPAASGVPVARED
+1525 SIPAASGVAVARED

-1561 ATLTFNTTEQWL
+1561 ATLKFNTTEQWL

-1825 PATATPAPAT
+1825 PATATP
-1835 ATPEATE
+1835 
-1842 APTPD
+1842 
-1847 PSATPSVRYTY
+1847 
-1858 TMGATT
+1858 
-1864 NGSFD
+1864 
-1869 VQNVSHPEL
+1869 
-1878 VTKTADT
+1878 
-1885 ANKVKWTAKND
+1885 
-1896 LAKFE
+1896 
-1901 NIVDPEPITVGDIT
+1901 
-1915 IDPLNNATG
+1915 
-1924 GASDFWKHNTDTVDG
+1924 
-1939 ISGNGNPR
+1939 
-1947 PSSLT
+1947 
-1952 GTPSDKD
+1952 
-1959 LPTNGTVLKLTS
+1959 
-1971 AKSGQAVVN
+1971 
-1980 YMTNAGKIF
+1980 
-1989 TVIEAKQGETTG
+1989 
-2001 SYLYQ
+2001 
-2006 VTAPSKAAYTS
+2006 
-2017 DPIEMKVGYD
+2017 
-2027 YYVFVPASKIAV
+2027 
-2039 GYIEFTPYIETT
+2039 
-2051 EAFAGDTIK
+2051 
-2060 VLPSAN
+2060 
-2066 DGYSVD
+2066 
-2072 EVSYTPE
+2072 
-2079 NGNKTVVSQNAE
+2079 
-2091 GYTFSMPEA
+2091 
-2100 NVEINVAFKEGAE
+2100 
-2113 PSETPAPTATA
+2113 
-2124 APATE
+2124 
-2129 TPEPTEA
+2129 
-2136 PATETPVPS
+2136 
-2145 ATATPTEAPATE
+2145 APATE

>member
-1 MRTFKRSLALVL
+1 
-13 AIAMVLTT
+13 
-21 FGMTVV
+21 
-27 SAAQYNDTEGHWAE
+27 
-41 SYINTWSGYGV
+41 
-52 IQGDGGYF
+52 
-60 RPDDAITRAEVAQVT
+60 
-75 DNVISYEKIADNM
+75 M

-300 GGPTSLT
+300 GGPASLT

-577 EGPVPTEDPEPTA
+577 EGPVPTEEPE
-590 TPVTPDKPT
+590 
-599 ATPVT
+599 
-604 PDKPTATPVT
+604 
-614 PDKPTAT
+614 PTAT

-1075 SSVNYGPNPAEE
+1075 LSVNYGPNPAEE

-1110 GTDFITLKVTAPDGT
+1110 GTDFITLEVKAPDGT

-1390 IEPSAEPSDAPT
+1390 VEPTAEPSDAPT

-1601 PEGDVVTVDATA
+1601 PEGDVVKVDATA

-1749 SYAQSNNQ
+1749 SYAQNNNQ

-1835 ATPEATE
+1835 
-1842 APTPD
+1842 
-1847 PSATPSVRYTY
+1847 
-1858 TMGATT
+1858 
-1864 NGSFD
+1864 
-1869 VQNVSHPEL
+1869 
-1878 VTKTADT
+1878 
-1885 ANKVKWTAKND
+1885 
-1896 LAKFE
+1896 
-1901 NIVDPEPITVGDIT
+1901 
-1915 IDPLNNATG
+1915 
-1924 GASDFWKHNTDTVDG
+1924 
-1939 ISGNGNPR
+1939 
-1947 PSSLT
+1947 
-1952 GTPSDKD
+1952 
-1959 LPTNGTVLKLTS
+1959 
-1971 AKSGQAVVN
+1971 
-1980 YMTNAGKIF
+1980 
-1989 TVIEAKQGETTG
+1989 
-2001 SYLYQ
+2001 
-2006 VTAPSKAAYTS
+2006 
-2017 DPIEMKVGYD
+2017 
-2027 YYVFVPASKIAV
+2027 
-2039 GYIEFTPYIETT
+2039 
-2051 EAFAGDTIK
+2051 
-2060 VLPSAN
+2060 
-2066 DGYSVD
+2066 
-2072 EVSYTPE
+2072 
-2079 NGNKTVVSQNAE
+2079 
-2091 GYTFSMPEA
+2091 
-2100 NVEINVAFKEGAE
+2100 
-2113 PSETPAPTATA
+2113 
-2124 APATE
+2124 
-2129 TPEPTEA
+2129 
-2136 PATETPVPS
+2136 
-2145 ATATPTEAPATE
+2145 E

-2181 GVNTTDKSSKVYNWN
+2181 GVNTTDKSSKIYNWN

-2369 MPIDDYIKANI
+2369 MPIDDYIKANL
-2380 DDVNNQL
+2380 DDVNSQL

-2468 PDGYKSYNPVT
+2468 PDGYKNYNPVT

-2546 FIFADKQPVPTA
+2546 FTFADKQPAPSA
-2558 TAEPTATPEAT
+2558 TAEPTAEPTVTPTATPLVVTADEMTLFGQVSRSSFTSFSDPTEYYTEEYSSLFGQNFEKAGTSKIAFNAGSGASCSYEFSISEAGSYVFYFMGATNLGEGGKFTLTRGSTTIVDGKDLVNSQVFGKLNEQNSSKDILIAKYQFNDLEEGNYKITMRPTAGSWGGTLNNRDFVALAIAKTETPQTTATPEPT
-2569 ATAAPIVVN
+2569 AEPTEAPTAEPTAEPTEAPTMAPVTIVTAESGMSTSN
-2578 MFDKSAVAISAGSQ
+2578 GGKTADVAFKDITADYTGVYPVIFGENLSKAGAKKMGFLGGSSHNYTTMSYEIPE
-2592 DTGLYWDNTKSGNMA
+2592 DGLYKVYMLVYNPNNGNSMSLTKSGSSTPAFDAHLIDMSPQLASASDGYAIKA
-2607 LIKSSVVGS
+2607 LTYTVALTAGTYTAKYYRTDTSFCSDPIAFAIAPVSEAAANAATVNVTDVAGASAELLDSNGIAYEGDIPEGDVVEIK
-2616 FEGAQGII
+2616 
-2624 LREGTSGAVS
+2624 TSDVTGYAVS
-2634 VNVYKTKAT
+2634 VSVTAGGIQIPLTADNKFIMPNQAVTVDVVYNALRSVSVSATGGSVELYNAADNSVIDPANYNSIPEGTVIGITATPDVAEQVAEITVVGATLDTDKNLFTVGDSNVEVTVEFVTPTKYNVNLDAYTNGSVSSDKAT
-2643 TATDVDATQIATR
+2643 
-2656 EIKMTGGYT
+2656 
-2665 PNYDNIISFEDG
+2665 
-2677 TTFESDDNILIK
+2677 
-2689 LSAIDHSS
+2689 
-2697 YCGNYSTCTISFDMP
+2697 
-2712 RYDIALDTFENGVAS
+2712 
-2727 INSKSNPTVANAIT
+2727 
-2741 KAAEGE
+2741 AAEGE
-2747 LVFVTATANADYE
+2747 KVTLTVTPNSGYVTQEVYVVDETQAAETITSTDITKYTFTMPAYDVTIGAIFAQVTGYVEYLFDGSHNTSINSTTAPAITYQGGTHPTPVFTLTNTSKSYGVATALDI
-2760 LADVQYK
+2760 K
-2767 GASESDYTKSA
+2767 GKLPLSGT
-2778 SIAGAKTTAVAF
+2778 
-2790 EMPGEAATVKPII
+2790 
-2803 NALTYVT
+2803 
-2810 ASISADNG
+2810 SISWNKKASKGSNG
-2818 SVTFTDGVASDTN
+2818 A
-2831 RAITGKNV
+2831 
-2839 SFTVS
+2839 
-2844 ANDGYAVES
+2844 GYFI
-2853 VKVMAGNDDVSS
+2853 DL
-2865 SVGLVENL
+2865 GLVDSYADQNCQI
-2873 GVYSFTTPLTDFTV
+2873 FTMLSPNSVADTT
-2887 TVNYIEA
+2887 IA
-2894 KAITVASVS
+2894 K
-2903 NGSVSVENVTR
+2903 
-2914 PELIKKELNTAASV
+2914 
-2928 TWKAYDETANAI
+2928 
-2940 AANATDP
+2940 
-2947 DPITIDGVG
+2947 
-2956 VVDLPN
+2956 
-2962 NNDSATA
+2962 
-2969 TDKKWTRGTSYK
+2969 
-2981 FDSSIGNFTGSISG
+2981 
-2995 GGNPRPSSF
+2995 
-3004 SGTPSATNLPAAGTV
+3004 
-3019 FEFTAAADGQMQ
+3019 
-3031 IAYFAGSGKTLY
+3031 
-3043 LLESEPNADKGTQLA
+3043 LE
-3058 TFTGAN
+3058 GAN
-3064 ANAITD
+3064 AGKFGTIT
-3070 VFEVKAGNTYY
+3070 ACLL
-3081 FFGGATKAQ
+3081 
-3090 YFGFKF
+3090 
-3096 VPYNYTILGV
+3096 YT
-3106 AGDTIKVNATPESGN
+3106 S
-3121 YVVDTVTYATA
+3121 
-3132 TEPSNSIPVV
+3132 
-3142 DNGDGYTFEMPNDA
+3142 DA
-3156 VTVNATFVNSII
+3156 ADEL

>member
-300 GGPTSLT
+300 GGPASLT

-320 TKSVTKGKKLS
+320 TRSVTKGKKLS

-577 EGPVPTEDPEPTA
+577 EGPVPTEEPE
-590 TPVTPDKPT
+590 PT

-1110 GTDFITLKVTAPDGT
+1110 GTDFITLEVTAPDGT

-1315 GEHTVKVTSAANN
+1315 GEHTVKVISAANN

-1525 SIPAASGVPVARED
+1525 SIPAASGVAVARED

-1561 ATLTFNTTEQWL
+1561 ATLKFNTTEQWL

-1835 ATPEATE
+1835 ETPAPATATPEATE

-1858 TMGATT
+1858 TKGATT